1 MGDEDRAQPRMLHD
15 MFYTRELTADM
26 LRRYR
31 FEYHDMAQPSLTAE
45 VSVRA
50 ATFNKVPYG
59 CVSIMG
65 WPSAA

>member
-1 MGDEDRAQPRMLHD
+1 MGDEDWARPRSLHY

-59 CVSIMG
+59 CVSVIG

>member
-1 MGDEDRAQPRMLHD
+1 MGDEDWVQPRLLYY

-26 LRRYR
+26 LRLYR
-31 FEYHDMAQPSLTAE
+31 FEYQDMAEPGLTAE

-50 ATFNKVPYG
+50 ATFNKVLYG
-59 CVSIMG
+59 YVSVRG

>member
-1 MGDEDRAQPRMLHD
+1 MRDEDWAQPRLLHY

-26 LRRYR
+26 LRPYR
-31 FEYHDMAQPSLTAE
+31 FEYHDMAQPSLTDE

-59 CVSIMG
+59 CVSVIG
-65 WPSAA
+65 WPSAT